1 MISSPTVVPELPA
14 VRDPLARNS
23 DLAFILIVLAVGM
36 LFIVPVLR
44 FTPEG
49 ATEGP
54 VAAPRK
60 YKHSREQHSSGP
72 VMAAVVGVMRDI
84 ATGFDPSGSYSRV
97 SSEPDSDGFELQEP
111 MSRSP
116 SPTRSLRISEQLAA
130 TRRKIPPVEMID
142 LLSGD

>member
-1 MISSPTVVPELPA
+1 
-14 VRDPLARNS
+14 

-54 VAAPRK
+54 VTAPRK

-84 ATGFDPSGSYSRV
+84 ATGFDPSGSYSRRAILVDLLFLDVIFRV